1 VPKPSATIDPPVTAE
16 ILAVF
21 EGYRRALRAANE
33 SGTDSPGEELRKYLT
48 DPILTEVAAQLHRNL
63 LRGVYYA
70 GSSTA
75 LDPRVT
81 EVRPDAQPPTAE
93 LVTCVDN
100 TDYRLVHRSNNS
112 PVATPSGNRRML
124 ASYTATYVD
133 GHGWRISD
141 STTLDQP
148 C

>member
-1 VPKPSATIDPPVTAE
+1 M
-16 ILAVF
+16 
-21 EGYRRALRAANE
+21 
-33 SGTDSPGEELRKYLT
+33 
-48 DPILTEVAAQLHRNL
+48 AQLHRNR

-70 GSSTA
+70 GNSVA

-81 EVRPDAQPPTAE
+81 EVRPDAQPPTAA

-100 TDYRLVHRSNNS
+100 SDYRLVYRSNNS
-112 PVATPSGNRRML
+112 PVATPSGNRRVV

-133 GHGWRISD
+133 GQGWRISD
-141 STTLDQP
+141 STSLDQP